1 MIVSRHS
8 HRIGSAEAANRSQLE
23 LLSLSLAQ
31 LHRLSHCV
39 RVRACHLLSFLVRDV
54 FDHAFNVFGERSLRI
69 DWSRFIV
76 TNCVSNLNYLM
87 RIYRLTEQELNS
99 HNPFFAQTPDEARH
113 RLIKAELLRTY
124 KLHVAVSNP
133 RAYLRKLSTAVLSRI
148 LRSSDFKSET
158 VRTLT
163 REVLTTFVS
172 CIAQPRTAGDSAQPS
187 HGSIGSA
194 PAVLLLTAALML
206 DSLSDLSSF
215 HELRGPVLGQ
225 RRHCEGVEDDA
236 GGPGWRWSC

>member
-1 MIVSRHS
+1 MDRLSR
-8 HRIGSAEAANRSQLE
+8 GSEPQSVGAPLAI
-23 LLSLSLAQ
+23 SLAQ
-31 LHRLSHCV
+31 LHRLPHCV

-76 TNCVSNLNYLM
+76 INCVSNLNYLM

-187 HGSIGSA
+187 H
-194 PAVLLLTAALML
+194 AVRLLCSFSLLRSCLTL
-206 DSLSDLSSF
+206 SLSDLSSF

-225 RRHCEGVEDDA
+225 RRHREGTEDDA
-236 GGPGWRWSC
+236 GGAGWRWSC

>member
-1 MIVSRHS
+1 M
-8 HRIGSAEAANRSQLE
+8 SAVCLQAVAPYSSSP
-23 LLSLSLAQ
+23 SLSCLPPTT
-31 LHRLSHCV
+31 
-39 RVRACHLLSFLVRDV
+39 RAVRDV
-54 FDHAFNVFGERSLRI
+54 FDHAFNVLGERSLRI

-76 TNCVSNLNYLM
+76 TNCVSNVNYLM

-148 LRSSDFKSET
+148 LRSSDFKSES

-163 REVLTTFVS
+163 REVLTTFVR
-172 CIAQPRTAGDSAQPS
+172 CTQTHTDRHGHRRRHTGTAL
-187 HGSIGSA
+187 H
-194 PAVLLLTAALML
+194 
-206 DSLSDLSSF
+206 SLSSCCVVLIPSF
-215 HELRGPVLGQ
+215 PPPQ
-225 RRHCEGVEDDA
+225 CA
-236 GGPGWRWSC
+236 C